1 MAKAKSKA
9 AAADVIPEPPRV
21 SVDPLNPKLTAPMCA
36 RLMWLRTRRRKL
48 ESEVRAIEAE
58 ANPIADCALAFLEAN
73 DKQSAKRGDYIAS
86 EKIGN
91 AYPKWKDAFV
101 DAMGSDAAQAVQD
114 AAPRSV
120 SIEITLVK

>member
-9 AAADVIPEPPRV
+9 SAADVIPEPPRV

-48 ESEVRAIEAE
+48 ESEVRAIAAE
-58 ANPIADCALAFLEAN
+58 EHPIADCALAFLEAN

-91 AYPKWKDAFV
+91 TYPKWKDAFV

>member
-9 AAADVIPEPPRV
+9 SAADVIPEPPRV

-48 ESEVRAIEAE
+48 ESEVRAISAE
-58 ANPIADCALAFLEAN
+58 EHPIADCALAFLEAN

-120 SIEITLVK
+120 SIEIKLVK